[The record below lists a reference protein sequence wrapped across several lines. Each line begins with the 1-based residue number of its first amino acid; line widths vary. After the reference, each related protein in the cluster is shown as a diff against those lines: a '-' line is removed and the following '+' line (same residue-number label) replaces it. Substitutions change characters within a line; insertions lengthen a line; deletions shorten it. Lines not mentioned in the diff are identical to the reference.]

1 IYDVQEGKPH
11 LRLENRVLPGGPTV
25 ADTLANAVFFFGAI
39 VDMVDDER
47 PVWSRMSFDT
57 AWRNLMSAARHG
69 IDARLYWPGYG
80 EVPIEELA
88 MRQLLPSAERGL
100 ARLGID
106 KPVPQTYLGIV
117 GGRARTGRNG
127 ASWQI
132 AAVQH
137 FESEGANRQEALEQM
152 VRAYARHM
160 HSNQPVHE
168 WPLP

>member
-1 IYDVQEGKPH
+1 MAHPRSLPAAGAALDRM
-11 LRLENRVLPGGPTV
+11 LDALEHEESLVPEISS
-25 ADTLANAVFFFGAI
+25 AI
-39 VDMVDDER
+39 R
-47 PVWSRMSFDT
+47 T
-57 AWRNLMSAARHG
+57 AL
-69 IDARLYWPGYG
+69 PGYG

-106 KPVPQTYLGIV
+106 KPVAQHYLGIID
-117 GGRARTGRNG
+117 GRARTGRNG